1 MLKRIVPRAL
11 LGVLAAVSIGM
22 AASTPV
28 LAYGPA
34 AWQLTF
40 SGTGPGFGF
49 WGWCDL
55 AGATNFNAAGQATSG
70 TSGDCQFAEYA
81 HNLPGFPSGTCE
93 ISFNLTP
100 ELTPEGTLSPAW
112 RVGPIT
118 FYPGLHDWF
127 FSGTQ
132 VIHPANLTSI
142 CEHFLGV
149 SPTPTFSN
157 FDSVLPVVV
166 GHANLSGVFGTT
178 ELQLQ
183 ETPLP

>member
-1 MLKRIVPRAL
+1 MFKRIVSRSL
-11 LGVLAAVSIGM
+11 LGVFAAVSIGM
-22 AASTPV
+22 AASTPA

-34 AWQLTF
+34 NWQITF

-81 HNLPGFPSGTCE
+81 HNFPPFPSGTCE
-93 ISFNLTP
+93 ISLN
-100 ELTPEGTLSPAW
+100 LTPEGTSSPAW
-112 RVGPIT
+112 RVGPST
-118 FYPGLHDWF
+118 FYPGLPDWF

-132 VIHPANLTSI
+132 VIHPANRTSI

-166 GHANLSGVFGTT
+166 GHANLSGAFGTT